1 MDVLAVEERLTVQRK
16 LLCGREEEIALLED
30 ALKEPC
36 QEEGTTYYLR
46 AVMEPLICEWD
57 RLSEP
62 EIQACL
68 TGYFVDDLNDSLSDI
83 AASTEK
89 EHHLII
95 TLDALEKPPHGNDK
109 DWFLEKLLPKLK
121 KHCGLSLALTRNF
134 PLSGDGRAA
143 FSPMK

>member
-57 RLSEP
+57 RWSEL
-62 EIQACL
+62 EIRACL
-68 TGYFVDDLNDSLSDI
+68 TSYFVDDLNDSLSDI
-83 AASTEK
+83 AAFTEK

-95 TLDALEKPPHGNDK
+95 TLDALEKRPHGK
-109 DWFLEKLLPKLK
+109 PGVF
-121 KHCGLSLALTRNF
+121 HM
-134 PLSGDGRAA
+134 RAKP
-143 FSPMK
+143 FVPR